1 MAHRTVGSATRHSW
15 RLIHRGIAQGSIPY
29 PILFK
34 IFSTELNTEAECT
47 LSESADDVKL
57 EGVADLPVICDAVQR
72 DERGRRTGLR
82 INDRSFPSI
91 QHW

>member
-15 RLIHRGIAQGSIPY
+15 RLIHRDIAQGSIPY

-34 IFSTELNTEAECT
+34 IFSTELNIEAECT

-57 EGVADLPVICDAVQR
+57 EGVADVPVICAAVQR
-72 DERGRRTGLR
+72 DERQE
-82 INDRSFPSI
+82 N
-91 QHW
+91 WAENK